1 METLFYVKKGKERPD
16 HEYSPNVAGGGRTNL
31 PSKDVIGGIC
41 RVPIMTIERN
51 HPDSVTAAPQIDP
64 KFSIPIQSKHYCA
77 KGGGPTLE
85 NIKGEKQFVEERRL
99 YFL

>member
-1 METLFYVKKGKERPD
+1 METLFYVKRGKERGD
-16 HEYSPNVAGGGRTNL
+16 REFSPNVAGGGRTNL

-41 RVPIMTIERN
+41 RAPIMTIERN
-51 HPDSVTAAPQIDP
+51 DPDSVKAAPKSDRA
-64 KFSIPIQSKHYCA
+64 FSIPIQPKHYCA

-85 NIKGEKQFVEERRL
+85 NISGEKQFVQERRL